1 MQILDIDRGM
11 AVLETQVS
19 FDDIKQENIPQNE
32 DFWLYARENDD
43 SSAKLRL
50 KISYIQ
56 NEVLKWDAEVNMLTT
71 EIKNDAGILQQVRI
85 FID

>member
-1 MQILDIDRGM
+1 MQILDIDRGI

-43 SSAKLRL
+43 TSAKLRL

>member
-1 MQILDIDRGM
+1 M

>member
-19 FDDIKQENIPQNE
+19 FDDIKAEIIPQNE
-32 DFWLYARENDD
+32 EFWLNVREGDP
-43 SSAKLRL
+43 SAAKLRL
-50 KISYIQ
+50 KITYEQ

-71 EIKNDAGILQQVRI
+71 EIKNDAGILQ
-85 FID
+85 

>member
-1 MQILDIDRGM
+1 MQILDIDRGI

>member
-32 DFWLYARENDD
+32 DFWLFARENDD

>member
-1 MQILDIDRGM
+1 VQILDIDRGI